1 MKDFQ
6 FLAKLYG
13 VRGSYPIAPREG
25 TEFGGN
31 TTCLLIRT
39 KDHIVIFDAGSG
51 IIQLGRELVPEIIE
65 HKKKSKTPFH
75 ISILFTHTHIDHLL
89 GFPYFAPLYI
99 PGVHLH
105 LIGPATLGVDFEDI
119 MRTLVEPQYYPVSM
133 DEFRSDKDFENIN
146 ENMVIC
152 FMEGDGYPNLATAG
166 DPQIEKADLVI
177 SNMKYYFHPKDG
189 SYNYRV
195 QWNKHALILATDVEQ
210 YAGSDQRMV
219 KFAEGVDV
227 LIHDAQYT
235 LEQYLQFQGYG
246 HSNYDMAC
254 QVALKSKVKKL
265 LLFHHDPNNS
275 DEVLRNIET
284 EAKQIF
290 PGAELASEDWE
301 WKL

>member
-6 FLAKLYG
+6 FLAKIYG
-13 VRGSYPIAPREG
+13 VRGSYPIAPAGG

-31 TTCLLIRT
+31 TTCMLVRT
-39 KDHIVIFDAGSG
+39 SDHIVIFDAGSG
-51 IIQLGRELVPEIIE
+51 IIQLGRELVPEILE
-65 HKKKSKTPFH
+65 HKKNSKKPFH
-75 ISILFTHTHIDHLL
+75 ITILFTHTHIDHLI

-119 MRTLVEPQYYPVSM
+119 LRTLVEPQYYPVSM
-133 DEFRSDKDFENIN
+133 DEFRSDKEFDNLN
-146 ENMVIC
+146 ENMVVC
-152 FMEGDGYPNLATAG
+152 FMDGDGYPHLATIG
-166 DPQIEKADLVI
+166 DPEISKADLAI
-177 SNMKYYFHPKDG
+177 TTMKYYFHPKDG
-189 SYNYRV
+189 SYNFRV
-195 QWNKHALILATDVEQ
+195 HWNNHSLVFATDVEQ
-210 YAGSDQRMV
+210 YVGSDQRMV
-219 KFAEGVDV
+219 KFAEGADV
-227 LIHDAQYT
+227 LIHDSQYT

-254 QVALKSKVKKL
+254 QIALKAKVKKL

-275 DEVLRNIET
+275 DEVLRTIET

-290 PGAELASEDWE
+290 AAAELATEGWE